1 MKGRPDMKKFEEYE
15 DKDTEL
21 ETETDF
27 EEEEIED
34 SEDFDEEQDDEEED
48 EEPVELAP
56 SSILGYIRF
65 MKDKENKKDTLSTM
79 PKAFKSKII
88 KHLLLAVLTL
98 GLGTA
103 MLVIYQTLAAL
114 ILAIIVAVILGILA
128 FRLYLIGSR
137 KQYVQFKG
145 VVVRSDYT
153 KNVIEKAKNSLSK
166 TANADFRYNSFVV
179 KTDDEYVRVNCNSPK
194 ELPQEGDAVKVT
206 IPGSSKVYEEEG
218 LTTIT
223 TYIDIERIA

>member
-1 MKGRPDMKKFEEYE
+1 MKNNKEYQEKFDNEKEIN
-15 DKDTEL
+15 TEQ
-21 ETETDF
+21 
-27 EEEEIED
+27 
-34 SEDFDEEQDDEEED
+34 EDFDEEYDEEQEDSEDYDDSDEEED
-48 EEPVELAP
+48 EYAELAP

-65 MKDKENKKDTLSTM
+65 MRDKENKKYTFSDM
-79 PKAFKSKII
+79 PKIFKSKIL
-88 KHLLLAVLTL
+88 KHLLLAVLAIGL
-98 GLGTA
+98 GLA
-103 MLVIYQTLAAL
+103 MLVVYKTFIAL
-114 ILAIIVAVILGILA
+114 IIAGIVTVLLGILA
-128 FRLYLIGSR
+128 LRLYLIGSR

-166 TANADFRYNSFVV
+166 TVKADFRYNSFVV
-179 KTDDEYVRVNCNSPK
+179 KTEDEYVRVNCNNPK

-206 IPGSSKVYEEEG
+206 IPGNSKVYEEEG